1 MENPLV
7 PTREKFH
14 AIHLPQR
21 NLPHACLLGE
31 HSSSTARCLPH
42 LPASSSQQQH
52 CTPGYVELLPPAQS
66 TEPHCCQGGL
76 WDPLC
81 LKRHKALS
89 FHKSSHHSCGVLC
102 NSDHDSH
109 SVLFCFIILL
119 GLALLCSLF
128 HPLQQIYAKR
138 RDLIDETQC
147 QLPLLFADRGY
158 MLAHRNTCWV
168 TTVLCRAR
176 CEHWYFSLAIWNN
189 DCVRRT
195 KNIGKMPR

>member
-14 AIHLPQR
+14 AIHLPQG

-52 CTPGYVELLPPAQS
+52 CTPGYVELLPQHRAQS
-66 TEPHCCQGGL
+66 HTAATEGYGTL
-76 WDPLC
+76 SVF
-81 LKRHKALS
+81 RHKSLS

-176 CEHWYFSLAIWNN
+176 CEHGYFSLAIWNN
-189 DCVRRT
+189 DCVRGT

>member
-52 CTPGYVELLPPAQS
+52 CTPGYVELLPQHRAQS
-66 TEPHCCQGGL
+66 HTAAKEGYGTL
-76 WDPLC
+76 SVF
-81 LKRHKALS
+81 RHKALS

-176 CEHWYFSLAIWNN
+176 CEHGYFSLAIWNN
-189 DCVRRT
+189 DCVRGT